1 MNVLEKLMTNGITIT
16 EKDIEFIVNKYNV
29 KELSIFGSSIRDDFK
44 TTSDI
49 DLLIEFNDSQNIS
62 LYDLLDI
69 QEYFEKIT
77 KRSIDIVEPAGLSN
91 PYRKEA
97 ILKSKEI
104 LYVA

>member
-1 MNVLEKLMTNGITIT
+1 MTVLDKLLINGITIT
-16 EKDIEFIVNKYNV
+16 ENDINFIVKKYNV
-29 KELSIFGSSIRDDFK
+29 KELSIFGSSIREDFK
-44 TTSDI
+44 ITSDI

-77 KRSIDIVEPAGLSN
+77 KRSIDIVEPAGLTN

>member
-1 MNVLEKLMTNGITIT
+1 MTVLDKLLINGITIT
-16 EKDIEFIVNKYNV
+16 ENDINFIVKKYNV
-29 KELSIFGSSIRDDFK
+29 KELSIFGSSIREDFK
-44 TTSDI
+44 ITSDI

-69 QEYFEKIT
+69 QEFFEKIT
-77 KRSIDIVEPAGLSN
+77 KRSIDIVEPAGLTN

>member
-1 MNVLEKLMTNGITIT
+1 MTVLDKLLINGITIT
-16 EKDIEFIVNKYNV
+16 ENDINFIVKKYNV
-29 KELSIFGSSIRDDFK
+29 KELSIFGSSIREDFK
-44 TTSDI
+44 ITSDI

-69 QEYFEKIT
+69 QEFFEKIT
-77 KRSIDIVEPAGLSN
+77 KLSIDIVEPAGLTN
-91 PYRKEA
+91 PYRKEG

>member
-1 MNVLEKLMTNGITIT
+1 MTVLDKLLINGITIT
-16 EKDIEFIVNKYNV
+16 ENDINFIVKKYNV
-29 KELSIFGSSIRDDFK
+29 KELSIFGSSIREDFK
-44 TTSDI
+44 ITSDI

-69 QEYFEKIT
+69 QEFFEKIT
-77 KRSIDIVEPAGLSN
+77 KRSIDIVEPAGLTN
-91 PYRKEA
+91 PYRKEG